1 MSCRRSI
8 SFLAALLVSL
18 FSTTPVVLA
27 QTNYYITNGI
37 EYSTVGALP
46 GDQVHPDVAINANGG
61 CEVWQDNVTDGSGWG
76 ISAQRLDATLSGT
89 LSPFRVNQT
98 GANNQ
103 ENPRVAMLK
112 NGGAVFVWQGGAP
125 SYQHIYAAFQTASGT
140 FLNTTDILV
149 NSSMTSYQNGPAVTV
164 LNNGNVVV
172 IYSSMN
178 QAGSSSLQDVYG
190 QVFSPVGLKI
200 GSEFLVNQFTNYN
213 QRSASVAAVSGG
225 GFIVTW
231 VTEQQRSTAPI
242 YGEPSA
248 TMAPSAFVTPS
259 VDIEARQYDNNA
271 NPITPEFIVNS
282 GNNPCSNPGVAG
294 AADGSFV
301 IVWAAYD
308 LVIHTNSW
316 DVYARTFSST
326 AIPGPIVNVNTYLY
340 GDQVFPRIS
349 ALDLDYMITWTSM
362 AQDGSREGVY
372 AQELHSDGSRVGIE
386 FRANTTTL
394 GQQIQPVVASD
405 GLGQFLIVWSTFT
418 GTANSFDLAGQRYIN
433 VSAALPAME
442 APFVNS
448 PFTFTNGTYEA
459 ELDVTWPYL
468 LGLSVAKFEVYVDG
482 NGTPAGV
489 VGSNAWTFITQP
501 SSTHSFQ
508 VDYVTTDGRRS
519 PISASTSGTAWSGAS
534 WGGIPFEWME
544 QYFGSQITNW
554 PSANADSDND
564 GVSNL
569 EEFLAGTNPTNS
581 ASVLKQELIS
591 TQEGLF
597 LSWNTQPGLTYQV
610 QNTAD
615 FSTWNNFGSDRFA
628 AGTNDSVYVGGNP
641 GYYRIVL
648 QR

>member
-1 MSCRRSI
+1 M
-8 SFLAALLVSL
+8 AALLVSL

-61 CEVWQDNVTDGSGWG
+61 YEVWQDNVTDGSGWG

>member
-1 MSCRRSI
+1 
-8 SFLAALLVSL
+8 
-18 FSTTPVVLA
+18 
-27 QTNYYITNGI
+27 
-37 EYSTVGALP
+37 
-46 GDQVHPDVAINANGG
+46 
-61 CEVWQDNVTDGSGWG
+61 
-76 ISAQRLDATLSGT
+76 
-89 LSPFRVNQT
+89 
-98 GANNQ
+98 
-103 ENPRVAMLK
+103 
-112 NGGAVFVWQGGAP
+112 
-125 SYQHIYAAFQTASGT
+125 
-140 FLNTTDILV
+140 
-149 NSSMTSYQNGPAVTV
+149 
-164 LNNGNVVV
+164 
-172 IYSSMN
+172 
-178 QAGSSSLQDVYG
+178 
-190 QVFSPVGLKI
+190 
-200 GSEFLVNQFTNYN
+200 
-213 QRSASVAAVSGG
+213 
-225 GFIVTW
+225 
-231 VTEQQRSTAPI
+231 
-242 YGEPSA
+242 
-248 TMAPSAFVTPS
+248 
-259 VDIEARQYDNNA
+259 
-271 NPITPEFIVNS
+271 
-282 GNNPCSNPGVAG
+282 
-294 AADGSFV
+294 
-301 IVWAAYD
+301 
-308 LVIHTNSW
+308 
-316 DVYARTFSST
+316 
-326 AIPGPIVNVNTYLY
+326 
-340 GDQVFPRIS
+340 
-349 ALDLDYMITWTSM
+349 M

-372 AQELHSDGSRVGIE
+372 AQELHSDGSRIGIE

-519 PISASTSGTAWSGAS
+519 PISASTSGSAWSGAS

-615 FSTWNNFGSDRFA
+615 FSTWNNFGSARFA